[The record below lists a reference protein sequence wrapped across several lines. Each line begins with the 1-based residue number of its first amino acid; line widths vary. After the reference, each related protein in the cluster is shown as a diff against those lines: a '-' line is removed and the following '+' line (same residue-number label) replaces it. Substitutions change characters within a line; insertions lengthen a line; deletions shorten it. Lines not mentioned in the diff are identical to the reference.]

1 MQGKIVKGIGG
12 FYYVHVE
19 TVGVY
24 ECRAKGIFRKDH
36 RKPLVGDNVE
46 ISVLDKEKKLGN
58 VDELLPRKNEL
69 IRPAVANVDQALVV
83 FAASSP
89 KPNLNLLDRFLISMQ
104 QKSVPVQICFNKAD
118 LVNGEELSRLAKI
131 YENCGCG
138 VLFASVLERS
148 GLEELKKLLEGK
160 TTVVAG
166 PSGVGKSSLTNYLQP
181 KAAMEVGEVSQ
192 KIDRGKHTTRH
203 TELIWIWRD
212 TYFLDTPGFSSLYLQ
227 NLLREELKDYFP
239 EFEPYEN
246 DCRFQSAACGRIEKC
261 QEVLSMNILAP
272 SILSADFKN
281 LASNIHEAD
290 AAGAQYIHI
299 DVMDGIF
306 VPSISF
312 GMPVISSIRSATKRV
327 FDVHLM
333 IQDPERYIDAF
344 VSCGADI
351 ITIHAEACRHLDR
364 TLTYIRSKGAK
375 AGLALCPAT
384 PLTVLDYLYDKID
397 MILLMTVNPGFG
409 GQKYI
414 SEMTDKI
421 ARLRKQLNQ
430 RGLTTDIEV
439 DGGINDATIRLALEA
454 GANVCVAGSAVFG
467 GDIAGNVE
475 KYLKIMSEYE
485 KE

>member
-181 KAAMEVGEVSQ
+181 KAAMEVGKVSQ

-246 DCRFQSAACGRIEKC
+246 DCRFQGC
-261 QEVLSMNILAP
+261 M
-272 SILSADFKN
+272 
-281 LASNIHEAD
+281 H
-290 AAGAQYIHI
+290 
-299 DVMDGIF
+299 
-306 VPSISF
+306 
-312 GMPVISSIRSATKRV
+312 
-327 FDVHLM
+327 
-333 IQDPERYIDAF
+333 
-344 VSCGADI
+344 
-351 ITIHAEACRHLDR
+351 
-364 TLTYIRSKGAK
+364 
-375 AGLALCPAT
+375 
-384 PLTVLDYLYDKID
+384 
-397 MILLMTVNPGFG
+397 
-409 GQKYI
+409 I
-414 SEMTDKI
+414 SEPDCAVKKALADGKI
-421 ARLRKQLNQ
+421 HSSRYDNYLL
-430 RGLTTDIEV
+430 
-439 DGGINDATIRLALEA
+439 LAEELK
-454 GANVCVAGSAVFG
+454 NVRR
-467 GDIAGNVE
+467 
-475 KYLKIMSEYE
+475 Y
-485 KE
+485 